1 MSKVRLLSENWES
14 VQEIAA
20 RTGASLDE
28 VNHAVKTLVRKNF
41 AVCLWPKSLEEP
53 MRWRLRSES

>member
-53 MRWRLRSES
+53 MR